1 MDYYCSTHKI
11 FVLAQT
17 TMPEAVLADR
27 IAPLA
32 VDVDKE
38 EPDRSPSEFD
48 QARLRNQSLPDVAFS
63 LPSVNTSQRSFRD
76 ARQRA
81 MQARQSAPIVVSLQ
95 SVASPLPFESMA
107 TRSTTSTTPSTLH
120 TSTPI
125 TVPVESAPSREYV
138 AATLPV
144 ESLPTDDSLIRPNGT
159 IAYKILPGRDARD
172 AAAIEQLAGAL
183 GSLPAPVSFDIAS
196 QKGQR
201 MLMVRGKPGA
211 VRAVISHLH
220 AVYGQIKVEPLS
232 LADDPLEITS
242 GERVNA
248 NLYLFKPPFMPL
260 KTWRE
265 FVEHDPFLALL
276 GAFDQFAAGESALSQ
291 VILYG
296 TAPTTWAD
304 EYLREYLWLKRRG
317 MGVESPA
324 PTEVIVRQ
332 GVLPL
337 LIGVVLLGL
346 LVWAIVSPA
355 WLSIA
360 AAILLGLPGIV
371 AIMRLMRPRLSVAH
385 ALDIDLES
393 KLREATLRV
402 EIRLHATAPTHA
414 RALEMLNQL
423 VSTYAIFNTTSANGF
438 TLRRPDSRLPG
449 QHHDEELWL
458 SIKEFAGLWHMPVDS
473 HFDRVERQLWERRTP
488 DRLDSVSDQQG
499 AYIGLCKK
507 AEQEIPIYLSQWALN
522 DNIVEIGKPR
532 VGKTTL
538 SSHVA
543 ARWMRDAD
551 RAVVLIDPH
560 GDFAKVA
567 LGLVPPERA
576 QDVIYLDFT
585 SIERL
590 PGLNLLDMTH
600 ETIWSDSVERLMN
613 AFKTVFSD
621 FWGPRLEEA
630 LRNALRALALANRRR
645 VTNPASQFTIHAVA
659 SLLSANREARR
670 YFLNAEVPFDEAP
683 EIHHYFTQLD
693 ETPVNQVMEIVRPV
707 LNKIGNFSRPRI
719 KEIFG
724 QPVSTFDLATAIKE
738 HKIVIVNIN
747 NGVIGQDMADFIGSL
762 LVNAMQYVI
771 REQTNLPVSERV
783 RVSMVIDEF
792 QTITGVR
799 FGAILGETA
808 KNGGNFCIGT
818 QALANLKS
826 KDGENLTGKILAGVK
841 TVVAFQ
847 SNGEDAHY
855 LAQNEF
861 DEEIEPSSIAN
872 IDSFNA
878 YIKTIGPDRRRTS
891 TFSVAINDLDPPQ
904 ESVLLRIEQGLSAYT
919 TSVESARRLANDSVN
934 RFAREYGQASTAEVE
949 ALQNGLSPLPS
960 GGVFTSRDAATPMAA
975 VTGIF
980 NSPPLSRREH
990 LAPPTAARPKMAPPV
1005 GKVYD
1010 AEEKKREMQEKLK
1023 RLSAE
1028 E

>member
-1 MDYYCSTHKI
+1 M
-11 FVLAQT
+11 T
-17 TMPEAVLADR
+17 TPTATLPSPR
-27 IAPLA
+27 IN
-32 VDVDKE
+32 
-38 EPDRSPSEFD
+38 SEF
-48 QARLRNQSLPDVAFS
+48 
-63 LPSVNTSQRSFRD
+63 
-76 ARQRA
+76 
-81 MQARQSAPIVVSLQ
+81 
-95 SVASPLPFESMA
+95 
-107 TRSTTSTTPSTLH
+107 TTSNEPTP
-120 TSTPI
+120 
-125 TVPVESAPSREYV
+125 VRENV
-138 AATLPV
+138 AAAPV
-144 ESLPTDDSLIRPNGT
+144 ESLPIDHSLIRTNGT

-183 GSLPAPVSFDIAS
+183 GSLPAPVSFDIAAH
-196 QKGQR
+196 KGQR
-201 MLMVRGKPGA
+201 LLIVRGKPSA

-220 AVYGQIKVEPLS
+220 AVYGQIKVEPLPI
-232 LADDPLEITS
+232 ADDPLEMTS
-242 GERVNA
+242 GERVYA
-248 NLYLFKPPFMPL
+248 NLYLLKPPFMPL

-276 GAFDQFAAGESALSQ
+276 GAFDQFAPGESALSQ

-296 TAPTTWAD
+296 AAPAAWAD

-324 PTEVIVRQ
+324 PLGVMLRQ
-332 GVLPL
+332 GLLPL
-337 LIGVVLLGL
+337 LIGSGL
-346 LVWAIVSPA
+346 LVLLVWVIVSHS
-355 WLSIA
+355 WLSMVA
-360 AAILLGLPGIV
+360 SLLLGVPGIV
-371 AIMRLMRPRLSVAH
+371 IFMRLMRPRTSVAQ
-385 ALDIDLES
+385 ATDIDLES

-402 EIRLHATAPTHA
+402 EIRLQAAAPTPA

-423 VSTYAIFNTTSANGF
+423 VSTYAIFNTTSANSF
-438 TLRRPDSRLPG
+438 TLRPSDSRLPG
-449 QHHDEELWL
+449 QHYDEELWL
-458 SIKEFAGLWHMPVDS
+458 SIKEFAGLWHMPVDP
-473 HFDRVERQLWERRTP
+473 HFDRVERQLWERLTP
-488 DRLDSVSDQQG
+488 DRIESVSDYQG
-499 AYIGLCKK
+499 AYIGVCKK
-507 AEQEIPIYLSQWALN
+507 AEQEIPIYLSQLALN

-543 ARWMRDAD
+543 ARWMRDPD

-576 QDVIYLDFT
+576 QEVIYLDFT
-585 SIERL
+585 SIDRL
-590 PGLNLLDMTH
+590 PGLNLLDMTR

-630 LRNALRALALANRRR
+630 LRNALRALALANRQR
-645 VTNPASQFTIHAVA
+645 VTNPSTQFTIHAVS

-670 YFLNAEVPFDEAP
+670 YFLNTEVPFDEAP

-693 ETPVNQVMEIVRPV
+693 ETPIHQVMEIVRPV

-747 NGVIGQDMADFIGSL
+747 NGIVGQDMADFIGSL

-771 REQTNLPVSERV
+771 REQTNLPAAERV

-878 YIKTIGPDRRRTS
+878 YVKTIGPDRRRTS
-891 TFSVAINDLDPPQ
+891 AFSVAIKDLDPPN
-904 ESVLLRIEQGLSAYT
+904 EASLRLIEQGLAAYT
-919 TSVESARRLANDSVN
+919 TPVDSARRTANDSVN
-934 RFAREYGQASTAEVE
+934 RFVREYGQASTAEAE
-949 ALQNGLSPLPS
+949 ALQNGLRPQTLG
-960 GGVFTSRDAATPMAA
+960 GGVFTSREAPTPAGA
-975 VTGIF
+975 ITNTF
-980 NSPPLSRREH
+980 NDPQLARREDLSS
-990 LAPPTAARPKMAPPV
+990 LAAARPKMAPPV
-1005 GKVYD
+1005 GKTYD
-1010 AEEKKREMQEKLK
+1010 PEEKKREMQEKLK

-1028 E
+1028 D